1 MLRDLFT
8 IIKLINMI
16 LMKCEYSYKAIN
28 GTKRCSHLRKFVP
41 QTLVYICI
49 YNLFHVPHTC
59 LHFYKDYSS
68 KIVYLKEVIAPK
80 KSTMIENYINGH

>member
-1 MLRDLFT
+1 MDVARPIHNKQTYKYDFVE
-8 IIKLINMI
+8 MWI
-16 LMKCEYSYKAIN
+16 LLQSYKWK
-28 GTKRCSHLRKFVP
+28 GCPHLRKFVP
-41 QTLVYICI
+41 QTLVYTCI

-80 KSTMIENYINGH
+80 KSTMIESYINGH